1 MQTTRA
7 ASSAPSASSEAAS
20 ASSASSSAAPS
31 ATSASVPTDEQRHV
45 PFSQL
50 DLISDYLFRE
60 VVSNEEIGPEFCR
73 ILLSVLLGRPL
84 RKVYVSEQKIMSGAD
99 TDRHG
104 IRLDAYVQETGD
116 TSVEI
121 KNVYDIEPDTRY
133 RKDSL
138 PKRSRYYQG
147 LIDSRFLMGGEGY
160 EGLPNLYIIFILPYD
175 PFGHKR
181 MLYTVTAQCKEDRS
195 VRFDDGAVKMFFYT
209 NGNPSDCG
217 SNVRDLLRYMKETKQ
232 ENVTSRE
239 IDEIDRMVKR
249 VKASKEANINYMKSW
264 EIEKEMK
271 EEGRE
276 EGRYMSLVGVIRA
289 LLSNGQQEK
298 DISGLLH
305 ISDEEGRK
313 IAGKIKE
320 FPGGSDLEIA
330 QALLSSEYPTDGS
343 AG

>member
-1 MQTTRA
+1 
-7 ASSAPSASSEAAS
+7 
-20 ASSASSSAAPS
+20 
-31 ATSASVPTDEQRHV
+31 
-45 PFSQL
+45 
-50 DLISDYLFRE
+50 
-60 VVSNEEIGPEFCR
+60 
-73 ILLSVLLGRPL
+73 
-84 RKVYVSEQKIMSGAD
+84 
-99 TDRHG
+99 
-104 IRLDAYVQETGD
+104 
-116 TSVEI
+116 
-121 KNVYDIEPDTRY
+121 
-133 RKDSL
+133 
-138 PKRSRYYQG
+138 
-147 LIDSRFLMGGEGY
+147 MGGEGY

-175 PFGHKR
+175 PFGYKR

-320 FPGGSDLEIA
+320 FPGGYDLEIA
-330 QALLSSEYPTDGS
+330 QALLSSESSTDGS
-343 AG
+343 SG